1 MAHIDN
7 LKNLTRDQLVDVAM
21 KQGLPK
27 PHHKAKPETIIKSI
41 VDSMTPQKPIAQD
54 AKPEAKKA
62 DEVRNTRETI
72 EPLLERLK
80 SERQNLAWEF
90 DELDET
96 VTVRHAHA
104 AVSFNWH
111 IPLRVIERHVRL
123 HVFNP
128 TRPLGLNNHFDEMP
142 SASGKNAYTN
152 TVLA

>member
-7 LKNLTRDQLVDVAM
+7 LKKMTREQLVELAL

-27 PHHKAKPETIIKSI
+27 PHHKANEATIIKSI
-41 VDSMTPQKPIAQD
+41 VDSMTPQTPQN
-54 AKPEAKKA
+54 KA
-62 DEVRNTRETI
+62 TEQHKQPNEVRNTAETI
-72 EPLLERLK
+72 LMLLDRLRAERP
-80 SERQNLAWEF
+80 SITW
-90 DELDET
+90 ELDEYEETLT
-96 VTVRHAHA
+96 VKNAHA

-111 IPLRVIERHVRL
+111 IPLRVMERHIRL

-128 TRPLGLNNHFDEMP
+128 TRPLGLNHHFDEMP